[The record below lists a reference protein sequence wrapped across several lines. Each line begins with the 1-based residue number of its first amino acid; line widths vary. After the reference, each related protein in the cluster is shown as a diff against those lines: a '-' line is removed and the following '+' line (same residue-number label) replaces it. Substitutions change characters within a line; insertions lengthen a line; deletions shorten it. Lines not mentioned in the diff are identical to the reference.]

1 MPKILD
7 KLLLVALL
15 LLAQGAAASPAAVG
29 VDLRAQLRALETA
42 LADPANDRLGNAAL
56 LRKAGL
62 AVAPAAPTQ
71 VTPIRAAREVPT
83 EDPVRIEVMD
93 ARLAL
98 AMMAQAFG
106 PGDNDVI
113 LAAQSSV
120 IASGPPM
127 ALVVRSGEAVPVDID
142 LFLDLYDLDGGV
154 SASGVLDLRVPL
166 VILPGAAVRL
176 SEGQHLR
183 LSRTHG
189 AFVVNMGFL
198 GVFGAGISVGGGAS
212 PTSPQ
217 FVPFVTTMGGGAV
230 QVSDSVLTGLGFGL
244 SPKFSG
250 FSILGNGLTT
260 PDRDSVIRGSRFSD
274 LVSLSIAGVSGVE
287 IASNRIRRARGRAL
301 VLRGATGAVVR
312 GNIFH
317 DGIPNNAI
325 RLTEGSA
332 RAAVRG
338 NLVLGGR
345 RSGIVVD
352 DGSHAVDLSDN
363 LVWHRDGGGIKIAR
377 ADCAAVARNTVLDN
391 RQKGIEVRS
400 SRGTRL
406 LGNRAVANSSAG
418 IWVSAQ
424 DEDDV
429 TYLENNVMAA
439 NGSGIST
446 ATAGNVYLAGNDF
459 SHQFPRFLHGDIA
472 RQSRLIARDIK
483 GATPMLVSAGG
494 GRQAGRPPT
503 PCAR

>member
-1 MPKILD
+1 MPKVLD
-7 KLLLVALL
+7 KLLLIALL

-29 VDLRAQLRALETA
+29 VELRSLLRTLEA
-42 LADPANDRLGNAAL
+42 ELADPTNDRLSNAAL
-56 LRKAGL
+56 LRKVGL
-62 AVAPAAPTQ
+62 VEPLATPTE
-71 VTPIRAAREVPT
+71 VTPIRADQMLAT
-83 EDPVRIEVMD
+83 GDPVEIEVMD

-113 LAAQSSV
+113 VAAQGS
-120 IASGPPM
+120 ALETGRPR
-127 ALVVRSGEAVPVDID
+127 ALVVRSGEAVLADID
-142 LFLDLYDLDGGV
+142 LFLDLYDIPGGMT
-154 SASGVLDLRVPL
+154 APGMFDLRVPL
-166 VILPGAAVRL
+166 VILPGASFSL

-183 LSRTHG
+183 LSRPDG
-189 AFVVNMGFL
+189 AFVINMGL
-198 GVFGAGISVGGGAS
+198 FGATGAAVSTVGGPS
-212 PTSPQ
+212 STSAR
-217 FVPFVTTMGGGAV
+217 FVPFVTTIGGGAV
-230 QVSDSVLTGLGFGL
+230 QIQDSVLTGLGFGL

-250 FSILGNGLTT
+250 FSVLGNGLSMAES
-260 PDRDSVIRGSRFSD
+260 DSVIRGNRFSD

-287 IASNRIRRARGRAL
+287 VVNNRIRRARGRAM
-301 VLRGATGAVVR
+301 VLSGATGAVIR

-325 RLTEGSA
+325 RLTDGSA
-332 RAAVRG
+332 RATVRG

-345 RSGIVVD
+345 RSGIVID
-352 DGSHAVDLSDN
+352 DSSHAVDLTEN

-377 ADCAAVARNTVLDN
+377 ADCALVSRNIVLDN
-391 RQKGIEVRS
+391 RQKGIEVRA
-400 SRGTRL
+400 SRDTRL

-424 DEDDV
+424 GEDDL
-429 TYLENNVMAA
+429 TYLEGNVMAA

-446 ATAGNVYLAGNDF
+446 ATAGNVFLAGNDF

-472 RQSRLIARDIK
+472 RQSRLIAQDLK
-483 GATPMLVSAGG
+483 GVTPMLVSAGG
-494 GRQAGRPPT
+494 GRQAERPPT